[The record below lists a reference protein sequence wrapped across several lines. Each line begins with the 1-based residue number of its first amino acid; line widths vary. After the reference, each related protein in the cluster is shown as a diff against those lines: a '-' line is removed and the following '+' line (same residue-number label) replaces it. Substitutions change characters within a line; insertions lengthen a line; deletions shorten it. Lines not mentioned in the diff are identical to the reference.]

1 MGRIPSVPEN
11 VTDQVRICNNNVLN
25 IRFAVSFKSTLT
37 SACTQIRL
45 WESDLN
51 RVIMKP
57 AHFIE
62 DFSSRVCISYSFFLN
77 EYIYIYILRLWM
89 LMNLAGRIWCCMRL
103 CTRMQRFI
111 MGKFQKNASCGEWRN
126 FSQCERLYS
135 SASAVTTR
143 IQKENVI
150 SDAGVLDR
158 ITVFSFPN
166 YTFYVLLNNY
176 FSDPLL

>member
-1 MGRIPSVPEN
+1 MQIISFLQQNAHPRVVQRIPSVPEN

-77 EYIYIYILRLWM
+77 EYIYIYSPTMIVDEFGRTYLMLHATLHENATVYYGKIPKKCFLW
-89 LMNLAGRIWCCMRL
+89 
-103 CTRMQRFI
+103 
-111 MGKFQKNASCGEWRN
+111 
-126 FSQCERLYS
+126 
-135 SASAVTTR
+135 
-143 IQKENVI
+143 
-150 SDAGVLDR
+150 
-158 ITVFSFPN
+158 
-166 YTFYVLLNNY
+166 
-176 FSDPLL
+176 